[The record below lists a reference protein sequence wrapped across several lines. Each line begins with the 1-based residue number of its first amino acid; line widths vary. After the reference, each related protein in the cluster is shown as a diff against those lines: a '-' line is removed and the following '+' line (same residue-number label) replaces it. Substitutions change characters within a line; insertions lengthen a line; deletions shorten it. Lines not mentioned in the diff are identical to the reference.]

1 VWPVNQLA
9 SETIWT
15 TSAMQEPAMATTSR
29 TRTAVDQPGDKAKG
43 NTCQMRIAAASP
55 IPVVTRSPSDLTHGG
70 S

>member
-1 VWPVNQLA
+1 MWPVNQRA

-15 TSAMQEPAMATTSR
+15 TSAMQEPAMATTSK
-29 TRTAVDQPGDKAKG
+29 TRTATDQPYDKAKG
-43 NTCQMRIAAASP
+43 NTCQMRIAVARP